1 VTAPA
6 PARARAAELRALL
19 DDYNYRYYVL
29 DQPSVPDAEYD
40 RLMRELVE
48 LEARHPELAMP
59 ESPTQRVGAAPLA
72 AFAEVEHLEP
82 MLSLGNAFAPEEVHD
97 FDRRIRATLDVETVD
112 YVAEPKLDG
121 LAVSLTYRDGLLAVA
136 ATRGDGRR
144 GEEVTQN
151 VRTIRG
157 VPLRLRGAPPP
168 LLEVRGEVYLSHAAF
183 AAINSRA
190 RAAGGKPFVNPRNA
204 AAGSLRQLDPAI
216 TAARPLSFCAYGVGR
231 VDGTLPPRQAELLEQ
246 LRGWGIP
253 TSGELRLVHGSDG
266 CLAYHAQ
273 LLARRDAL
281 GFDIDGV
288 VYKVD
293 RRDWQAELGQVAR
306 APRWA
311 LAHKFPAQEE
321 LTRLLGVDF
330 QVGRTG
336 VLTPVARLEPVFVGG
351 VTVTNATLHNMDE
364 VARKDVRIGDTVSVR
379 RAGDVIPEVVGVVAA
394 RRDGS
399 EQPVVLPPAC
409 PVCGSALVRDAGES
423 AVRCSGDLYCAAQ
436 RKQAIRH
443 FASRLAMDIEGLGD
457 KLVDQLVEAGLVT
470 TVADLYRLD
479 ADTLAGLERMGDKSA
494 TNLVAALERSKATTL
509 PRFLFALGI
518 RDVGESTAAALAA
531 YFGDLPALRA
541 ADVETLQ
548 QVADVGPVVA
558 ARVAAFFAEPHNVEV
573 VEQLCAAGVHWTAQ
587 APAPRA
593 ETLPLAGASVV
604 LTGTLE
610 SMPRSA
616 AKARLQALGARV
628 SGSVSNKTA
637 FVVAGADPGSKL
649 ARANELGVEILDE
662 AAFLEHLAALE
673 AEQGTNG

>member
-1 VTAPA
+1 VTVPT
-6 PARARAAELRALL
+6 PARARADELRALL
-19 DDYNYRYYVL
+19 DDYNYNYYVL

-48 LEARHPELAMP
+48 LEQRHPELVTP
-59 ESPTQRVGAAPLA
+59 DSPTQRVGAAPLA
-72 AFAEVEHLEP
+72 AFVEVEHLEP

-97 FDRRIRATLDVETVD
+97 FDRRIRAILDVEAVD

-157 VPLRLRGAPPP
+157 VPLRLRAAPPP
-168 LLEVRGEVYLSHAAF
+168 LLEVRGEVYLNHAAF
-183 AAINSRA
+183 VAINARA

-216 TAARPLSFCAYGVGR
+216 TATRPLSFCAYGVGR
-231 VDGTLPPRQAELLEQ
+231 VDGTLPSRQIELLEQ

-253 TSGELRLVHGSDG
+253 TSGEMRLVRGSDG
-266 CLAYHAQ
+266 CLAYHAR
-273 LLARRDAL
+273 LLERRDHL

-321 LTRLLGVDF
+321 LTRLFGVDF

-379 RAGDVIPEVVGVVAA
+379 RAGDVIPEVVGVVAE

-423 AVRCSGDLYCAAQ
+423 AVRCSGGLYCAAQ

-443 FASRLAMDIEGLGD
+443 FASRLALDIEGLGD
-457 KLVDQLVEAGLVT
+457 KLVDQLVEAGLIT

-479 ADTLAGLERMGDKSA
+479 ADTLAGLERMGAKSA
-494 TNLVAALERSKATTL
+494 ANLAAALERSKATTL

-531 YFGDLPALRA
+531 HFGDLPALRA

-558 ARVAAFFAEPHNVEV
+558 ARVAAFFAEPHNVEM
-573 VEQLCAAGVHWTAQ
+573 VEQLHAAGVHWTAQ
-587 APAPRA
+587 APAARA
-593 ETLPLAGASVV
+593 DTLPLAGTSVV

-637 FVVAGADPGSKL
+637 FVVAGTDPGSKL
-649 ARANELGVEILDE
+649 ARATELGVAVLDE
-662 AAFLEHLAALE
+662 TAFLERLAALE
-673 AEQGTNG
+673 AEQGTDE